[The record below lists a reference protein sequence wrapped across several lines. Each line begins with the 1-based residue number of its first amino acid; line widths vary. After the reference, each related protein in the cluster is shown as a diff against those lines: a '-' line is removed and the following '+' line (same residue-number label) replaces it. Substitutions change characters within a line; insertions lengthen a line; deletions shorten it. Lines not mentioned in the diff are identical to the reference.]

1 MSSVAIPLYDTI
13 SNDITVNSRCY
24 RVDSPK
30 KIHDRCL
37 EPACEAKA
45 ILDPFDL
52 CSIFD
57 LAGNIVISDRVVKVP
72 TLPTV
77 PWMKM
82 QPQPHPFL

>member
-30 KIHDRCL
+30 KIHDRYI

-45 ILDPFDL
+45 KLDPFDL
-52 CSIFD
+52 CSIFE
-57 LAGNIVISDRVVKVP
+57 LSGLCVIS
-72 TLPTV
+72 
-77 PWMKM
+77 
-82 QPQPHPFL
+82 